1 MSQPHLKPARPKE
14 VYRDRNGFVEPINLR
29 ISGQVPVPN
38 LHVKPTTSD
47 PNVKAAYAK
56 SLRNG
61 AERRRF
67 AEDVLLLKGSYFPGW
82 AFLSGPTGARKTNHG
97 GMPNS
102 VEAARELDAQRET
115 SDSVQRSIDDLKA
128 RHKEEMQTLYD
139 WQADDYFEEARQACF
154 SKDEEVTDPN
164 IDTFYHSLHTPHPP
178 MVASFD
184 NAVSAHR
191 YAYLSTLKNLTRQ
204 HAGLTREEEDRRRR
218 ADAQFPASLAEYR
231 TIRSKDT
238 QLRIARFLTAD
249 NTARDKM
256 MDEFQWVWRQVKPL
270 IDEYE
275 SNTDFKLEVQAS
287 MRQVETHDPR
297 RKA

>member
-102 VEAARELDAQRET
+102 VEAARELDAQREI

-164 IDTFYHSLHTPHPP
+164 IDVRRPVFYPS
-178 MVASFD
+178 V
-184 NAVSAHR
+184 
-191 YAYLSTLKNLTRQ
+191 
-204 HAGLTREEEDRRRR
+204 HA
-218 ADAQFPASLAEYR
+218 
-231 TIRSKDT
+231 
-238 QLRIARFLTAD
+238 
-249 NTARDKM
+249 
-256 MDEFQWVWRQVKPL
+256 
-270 IDEYE
+270 
-275 SNTDFKLEVQAS
+275 
-287 MRQVETHDPR
+287 
-297 RKA
+297 

>member
-67 AEDVLLLKGSYFPGW
+67 AEDVLLLKGSYFPG
-82 AFLSGPTGARKTNHG
+82 
-97 GMPNS
+97 

-128 RHKEEMQTLYD
+128 RHKEGMQTLYD